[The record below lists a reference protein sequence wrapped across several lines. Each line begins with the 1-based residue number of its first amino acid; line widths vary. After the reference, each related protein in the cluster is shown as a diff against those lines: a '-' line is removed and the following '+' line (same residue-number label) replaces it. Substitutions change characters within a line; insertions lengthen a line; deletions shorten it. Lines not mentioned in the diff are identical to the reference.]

1 MAKRSKSSKAWLEE
15 HHSDEYVKKAQ
26 REGWRSRAVFKIE
39 EIDRAEHLLR
49 PGMTI
54 VDLGAA
60 PGGWSQYASRVL
72 KDQGR
77 IYALDILPMDALPGV
92 EFLLGDFRE
101 DEILAA
107 LLGAVGDRGVDLVMS
122 DMAPNMAGVD
132 VIDQPRSMY
141 LVELALDFGLK
152 VLRPGGTFLAKMFQ
166 GAGFQ
171 EFVRDIR
178 PHFDQV
184 KLKKPLASRARSAE
198 VYLLASGRRMV

>member
-1 MAKRSKSSKAWLEE
+1 
-15 HHSDEYVKKAQ
+15 
-26 REGWRSRAVFKIE
+26 
-39 EIDRAEHLLR
+39 
-49 PGMTI
+49 
-54 VDLGAA
+54 
-60 PGGWSQYASRVL
+60 
-72 KDQGR
+72 
-77 IYALDILPMDALPGV
+77 MDALPGV

-101 DEILAA
+101 DAVLDA
-107 LLGAVGDRGVDLVMS
+107 LLAAVGDRGVDLVMS

-178 PHFDQV
+178 PHFAQV

>member
-26 REGWRSRAVFKIE
+26 REGWRSRAVFKLE
-39 EIDRAEHLLR
+39 EIDKAEHLLR

-60 PGGWSQYASRVL
+60 PGGWSQYAARVL

-92 EFLLGDFRE
+92 QFLLGDFRE
-101 DEILAA
+101 DAILDA

-178 PHFDQV
+178 PHFEQV

>member
-26 REGWRSRAVFKIE
+26 REGWRSRAVFKLE

-92 EFLLGDFRE
+92 EFLLGEAGRN
-101 DEILAA
+101 ITGTVLT
-107 LLGAVGDRGVDLVMS
+107 VD
-122 DMAPNMAGVD
+122 AGNT
-132 VIDQPRSMY
+132 
-141 LVELALDFGLK
+141 A
-152 VLRPGGTFLAKMFQ
+152 
-166 GAGFQ
+166 
-171 EFVRDIR
+171 
-178 PHFDQV
+178 
-184 KLKKPLASRARSAE
+184 
-198 VYLLASGRRMV
+198 